1 LSFPDDHA
9 SPAAPFFGDETG
21 EIFETPDLVF
31 HSPTT
36 TERVVDTQSG
46 FLVVVKRVDSRLALS
61 VKRRLGTPP
70 VSSILLTPDES
81 LKLSRILA
89 GPVKEGSA
97 PQFKAT
103 PGKIDRRH
111 LPSFEEPDTDDF
123 DFSAE
128 NFEQLEE
135 NGSKSSVR
143 SPAFD
148 EFRQTRSE
156 RSYDRLDI
164 DREEIVPESEGTT
177 DTSRI
182 LTNWD
187 KLSGTSKSTEKG
199 TFSTILLVCLLG
211 GAVTLGAALASI
223 YFLHHKKPVV
233 QTIAPVVESQQV
245 VEARQIDKLAR
256 DYVTTLLDF
265 NPATYRYSQVRAMA
279 TMTPDLM
286 ARYWKETHFPLSLNQ
301 LKAVSRNEN
310 VVVAKVEPQPVS
322 DPTSPQVDVYA
333 NMVGADGKAN
343 SSVHLRLS
351 LEKEPDGVF
360 KIFNQEDLSSSSK

>member
-1 LSFPDDHA
+1 LSFSDDHA

-21 EIFETPDLVF
+21 EIFETPDVVF

-111 LPSFEEPDTDDF
+111 LPTFDESDTDGF

-128 NFEQLEE
+128 NFEQVDE

-143 SPAFD
+143 SQGID
-148 EFRQTRSE
+148 RSE
-156 RSYDRLDI
+156 KPYDSPDN
-164 DREEIVPESEGTT
+164 DREESAPKFSAGTT
-177 DTSRI
+177 DTLRTLS
-182 LTNWD
+182 NWD
-187 KLSGTSKSTEKG
+187 KLSGTSKSSEKG
-199 TFSTILLVCLLG
+199 TFSTILLVCLFA
-211 GAVTLGAALASI
+211 GAVTLGAALASA
-223 YFLHHKKPVV
+223 YFLHYKRPVV
-233 QTIAPVVESQQV
+233 KTIAPVVESQQV

-286 ARYWKETHFPLSLNQ
+286 ARYWKETHFPLPLNQ

-310 VVVAKVEPQPVS
+310 VVVSKVEPQPVT

-333 NMVGADGKAN
+333 NMVGADGKTG
-343 SSVHLRLS
+343 SSVHLRIS
-351 LEKEPDGVF
+351 LEKEPDGGF
-360 KIFNQEDLSSSSK
+360 KIFNQEDLSSK